1 MSFERMLDKEHR
13 PTAKEITDY
22 LGRDAAE
29 AWNDIVAFLE
39 DNYNFTPEAVFG
51 GKKYGWA
58 VRYRRS
64 GKSLCTL
71 HPEKGAFT
79 VLIVLGGGETEQT
92 LADLPNFSPDV
103 ANLISGAKQYHDGR
117 WLWLRVLSKDDITDI
132 KHLLQIKKKPQ
143 KRKNSQPLID

>member
-1 MSFERMLDKEHR
+1 MSFERMLDKER
-13 PTAKEITDY
+13 LPTGKDIIDY
-22 LGRDAAE
+22 LGRDAAQ
-29 AWNDIVAFLE
+29 AWGDIVSFIE

-79 VLIVLGGGETEQT
+79 VLIVLGGRETEQT
-92 LADLPNFSPDV
+92 LSDLANFSPGV
-103 ANLISGAKQYHDGR
+103 AELISSARQYHDGR
-117 WLWLRVLSKDDITDI
+117 WLWLRVLSKDDTADI
-132 KHLLQIKKKPQ
+132 KRLLQIKKKPQ
-143 KRKNSQPLID
+143 KKQG

>member
-1 MSFERMLDKEHR
+1 MSFERMLDKEHT
-13 PTAKEITDY
+13 PTEKDITDY
-22 LGRDAAE
+22 LGQDAAE
-29 AWNDIVAFLE
+29 AWNDIVAFLG
-39 DNYNFTPEAVFG
+39 DNYNFTPETVFG

-79 VLIVLGGGETEQT
+79 VLIVLGGKETEQT

-117 WLWLRVLSKDDITDI
+117 WLWLRVLNKDDTTDI
-132 KHLLQIKKKPQ
+132 KRLLQIKKKPQ
-143 KRKNSQPLID
+143 KKKE